1 MEREVRIVASSAN
14 DSDREQCQAIA
25 VYTSQ
30 RCQHDALP
38 GLPYCA
44 DHFEMMDIDESVFT
58 D

>member
-1 MEREVRIVASSAN
+1 VRLVSSA
-14 DSDREQCQAIA
+14 DDETADQEQCQAIA

-38 GLPYCA
+38 GVPYCA
-44 DHFEMMDIDESVFT
+44 DHFEMMDIDESIFT